1 MRSRN
6 TGVGHCKSAGGCRLG
21 ERLDEDAV
29 RDTTSKRDAAAL
41 DGTDERIGIAEEADD
56 SAFEHAEF
64 TESQAV
70 SVGIKGPNLHSDT
83 GGDVAEPV
91 LFFGDGRGSGPR
103 H

>member
-41 DGTDERIGIAEEADD
+41 DGTDERIGIAEKSDY

-64 TESQAV
+64 AESQAV
-70 SVGIKGPNLHSDT
+70 SVGIEGSNLHADS
-83 GGDVAEPV
+83 GGDVAEPAM
-91 LFFGDGRGSGPR
+91 FGWD
-103 H
+103 